1 MHASGQR
8 IAGRIDRGEL
18 VVIFHSDINAPAIT
32 RWAYSVRQPIDGD
45 RSGLREIA
53 RAEHLDLIETAN
65 RDICELAARR
75 NREIGMV
82 CDRTCFQNP
91 EDREGR
97 LRVECDN
104 FPGVLQREL
113 NLPPVRRKYRHAG
126 TAGGLKA
133 RNFGERSHVENG
145 HIILAAHS
153 HPDFS
158 AVARE
163 VRLMQRAADIRR
175 VLDGVGRIIDERH
188 GIPTDQDNYKRRTIA

>member
-1 MHASGQR
+1 MHALDQR

-18 VVIFHSDINAPAIT
+18 VVIFHSDINTPAIT
-32 RWAYSVRQPIDGD
+32 RWAYSVRQPTDGD

-65 RDICELAARR
+65 RVICELAARR
-75 NREIGMV
+75 DREIDMV
-82 CDRTCFQNP
+82 GDRTCVQSP

-104 FPGVLQREL
+104 FPGVLQREP
-113 NLPPVRRKYRHAG
+113 NLPLVRRKYRHAEP
-126 TAGGLKA
+126 AGGLKA
-133 RNFGERSHVENG
+133 HNFGEPSHVENS
-145 HIILAAHS
+145 HIILAVHS

-163 VRLMQRAADIRR
+163 ECHMRRAADIRR

-188 GIPTDQDNYKRRTIA
+188 GIPTDRDDYKRRPVA